1 MEQLSDVDWDVLIS
15 GTGLPQSILA
25 LALSRSGKNVL
36 HIDKNGYYGGPD
48 AAFSLQEAEDWVTK
62 INEAPDSTPFES
74 ASISTLPASSE
85 DEGSSKLLPSR
96 AYTLSLSPQLIYSRS
111 RLIPN
116 LVSSRIY
123 RQLEFLPVGSWWVC
137 RYGDSVS
144 SSLITRVPGSREDIF
159 ADDNMSNKS
168 KRSLMKFLRYLAQT
182 SVDDGNE
189 AGEEDSDLN
198 LPFAKYLMSNF
209 HIPSDLHDP
218 LTSLSLSS
226 RPWDET
232 STRYAVPRIRRHL
245 GSIGVFGAG
254 FGALLPKWG
263 GGPEISQ
270 VGCRAC
276 AVGGGVY
283 VLNKGIRHVE
293 VPTPGPQNGGDDRGL
308 LVQLSDGET
317 VRSKF
322 VVGSPWDLPAETQRS
337 KPTCTKISR
346 SIMVV
351 SSSLQ
356 SLFPPTSEG
365 GPIPAGAVVF
375 VPGPFGTRQ
384 PPIYLIVH
392 SSDTGECPTGQCV
405 IYGSKLLTD
414 NDDGESLIQSAAT
427 NFLTSVDPEA
437 KILWSLRYTQSGV
450 LDEETSLSP
459 SAELS
464 PVSDSF
470 SGRVFSFAPPNLD
483 LSFDDGMLEQVRA
496 VWEAVTEGDAERGE
510 FLQFEDRE
518 GTGGEDGDG
527 EEAGL
532 N

>member
-1 MEQLSDVDWDVLIS
+1 MEQLTDVDWDVLIS

-36 HIDKNGYYGGPD
+36 HVDKHGYYGGPD
-48 AAFSLQEAEDWVTK
+48 AAFSLHEAEDWVTK
-62 INEAPDSTPFES
+62 INEAPGSTPFES
-74 ASISTLPASSE
+74 ASISTSPASPE
-85 DEGSSKLLPSR
+85 GEGSSKLSPSR

-111 RLIPN
+111 RLVPT

-123 RQLEFLPVGSWWVC
+123 RQLEFQAVGSWWVC
-137 RYGDSVS
+137 RRGDPVS
-144 SSLITRVPGSREDIF
+144 TSSLTRVPGSREDVF

-182 SVDDGNE
+182 SLHDGNE
-189 AGEEDSDLN
+189 AGEEDSELH
-198 LPFAKYLMSNF
+198 LPFAKYLMSKF

-232 STRYAVPRIRRHL
+232 VAGYAVPRIRRHL
-245 GSIGVFGAG
+245 GSIGVFGVG
-254 FGALLPKWG
+254 FGALIAKWG
-263 GGPEISQ
+263 GGAEISQ

-283 VLNKGIRHVE
+283 VLNKGVRHVE
-293 VPTPGPQNGGDDRGL
+293 VPAPGPLNGGDDRL
-308 LVQLSDGET
+308 LRVQLSDGET

-322 VVGSPWDLPAETQRS
+322 VVGSPWDLPAQTQQS
-337 KPTCTKISR
+337 TPVCTKVSR
-346 SIMVV
+346 SIMIV
-351 SSSLQ
+351 SSPLQ

-375 VPGPFGTRQ
+375 VPRPFGTSQ

-392 SSDTGECPTGQCV
+392 SSDTGECPAGQCV
-405 IYGSKLLTD
+405 IYGSTLQTD
-414 NDDGESLIQSAAT
+414 TNEDGQSLIQSAAT
-427 NFLTSVDPEA
+427 NLLASIDADA
-437 KILWSLRYTQSGV
+437 KILWSLRYTQLGV
-450 LDEETSLSP
+450 LDGETP
-459 SAELS
+459 SSAV
-464 PVSDSF
+464 PNSF
-470 SGRVFSFAPPNLD
+470 SGRVFSFAPPSLD
-483 LSFDDGMLEQVRA
+483 LAFDDGMLEQVRA
-496 VWEAVTEGDAERGE
+496 VWEAVTEGDAGRGE
-510 FLQFEDRE
+510 FLQFEERE
-518 GTGGEDGDG
+518 GGGAGDGEG